1 MRRSAAQAA
10 PHVQK
15 PRPRRRSRTA
25 LSTCRTAKRHLK
37 ERQRTRIR
45 SYCASAAVRPRSG
58 VARVACAARSRRYA
72 HARSGFSQIQYRRV
86 GREPVVANAEFAAPR
101 VLEAGAHDR
110 SEPAASRHAACAR
123 TRSGRKTGGRTRGAN
138 AGARR
143 DRSARACVERGLDVE
158 AVGVGCAVSY
168 SDARAQKSSPMRTQP
183 RYVQFRR
190 RGNISPPLAREG
202 RVRERHN
209 SHAGANAS
217 APPAFSLTHPPPPGL
232 GFSSSPLKIRLTQVH
247 SRTGVNGKVPQVEHS
262 RTGVKTKLGLRC

>member
-25 LSTCRTAKRHLK
+25 LSTCRTAKWHLK

-123 TRSGRKTGGRTRGAN
+123 TRSERTAGGRTRGAN

-143 DRSARACVERGLDVE
+143 DRARARASSAASMSTRSAWAAPCRTAMRARKMARRCARSLAMYRLDVAE
-158 AVGVGCAVSY
+158 
-168 SDARAQKSSPMRTQP
+168 T
-183 RYVQFRR
+183 F
-190 RGNISPPLAREG
+190 PP
-202 RVRERHN
+202 H
-209 SHAGANAS
+209 
-217 APPAFSLTHPPPPGL
+217 
-232 GFSSSPLKIRLTQVH
+232 
-247 SRTGVNGKVPQVEHS
+247 
-262 RTGVKTKLGLRC
+262 